1 MRTERILS
9 VVLAT
14 LLLAFVTTLAV
25 MPASAAGIPCDDDGD
40 NELTK
45 DELVNAILPYMLEK
59 DGAHTLD
66 EVGDAAWV
74 YAYWSGVPKTITD
87 SIEREVTIYRPIER
101 MVVTDDNHAE
111 LIRLIG
117 AENKVVGIEG
127 SIPDRGY
134 FPVMSDKTDIGNQWS
149 GLNYELIAELNP
161 DVVIM
166 LGLPFVPVDPVL
178 KKLNEIGVKAVCID
192 PIDIDKRADVIMLL
206 GYILEETERAT
217 EYCVWRGD
225 KLSIISGRLEGLDEE
240 DEPKT
245 IAKDTDFRGVFGKG
259 YTMSK
264 TIEMAGMNNTADFYG
279 LQEVAIDWILEM
291 NPEIFLLGDWKSE
304 YVGYTINSPSKAEE
318 DIKDEI
324 DKPGFDNIT
333 AVIEGDVYEVEYMLL
348 GTRGDIGV
356 LYLAKIAYP
365 EKFEDI
371 DPVEIHREYF
381 EDWLR
386 VDYQGIFFYPHT
398 WEQNGGD

>member
-1 MRTERILS
+1 MKMRKMLS
-9 VVLAT
+9 IVLVMV
-14 LLLAFVTTLAV
+14 LLASAVPMAV
-25 MPASAAGIPCDDDGD
+25 MPAVAQSSVPSTAEEIEEVARAVLANEILLYLRAEYFGEGIDHLFLEELRESASYYPQY
-40 NELTK
+40 
-45 DELVNAILPYMLEK
+45 PRQ
-59 DGAHTLD
+59 
-66 EVGDAAWV
+66 
-74 YAYWSGVPKTITD
+74 ITD
-87 SIEREVTIYRPIER
+87 SVDRTVTIYKPVER
-101 MVVTDDNHAE
+101 IAVTDDNHAE

-217 EYCVWRGD
+217 EYCEWREG
-225 KLSIISGRLEGLDEE
+225 KLSIISSLEDLD
-240 DEPKT
+240 DVDKPKYV
-245 IAKDTDFRGVFGKG
+245 AKDTEYRGYFGKG
-259 YTMSK
+259 YTMTK
-264 TIEMAGMNNTADFYG
+264 TIEMAGMRNIAPFYG
-279 LQEVAIDWILEM
+279 LTEQVDLGWILEAE
-291 NPEIFLLGDWKSE
+291 PEVFILGDWESQ
-304 YVGYTINSPSKAEE
+304 YVGYKITSPSNAEA
-318 DIKDEI
+318 DINDEI
-324 DKPGFDNIT
+324 DKPGFEEIP
-333 AVIEGDVYEVEYMLL
+333 AVKNGSVYEVEYMLL

-356 LYLAKIAYP
+356 LYLAKMAHP
-365 EKFEDI
+365 EKFDDTF
-371 DPVEIHREYF
+371 DPVEIHKEYF
-381 EDWLR
+381 EYWLR

-398 WEQNGGD
+398 WE